1 MSESN
6 LAMAHIPY
14 GYIISEGKAQID
26 PGCAEKLMQ
35 FFKNYLGGLSIEDAG
50 CDIPLGRTSLGKM
63 LKNPVYLGDDYYPQ
77 IIDAETFEAVQ
88 AERKRR
94 YKAHGSPSK
103 AAPLDTVPIQT
114 SFRMKKIKEKYT
126 QPEKQAEYVY
136 KQIKSV

>member
-77 IIDAETFEAVQ
+77 IIDAEIFEAAQ
-88 AERKRR
+88 AERLRR
-94 YKAHGSPSK
+94 YDARGRPST
-103 AAPLDTVPIQT
+103 ATPLDTVPIQT
-114 SFRMKKIKEKYT
+114 SFRMKKFKEKYDD
-126 QPEKQAEYVY
+126 PKKQAEYVY
-136 KQIKSV
+136 KQIKDV